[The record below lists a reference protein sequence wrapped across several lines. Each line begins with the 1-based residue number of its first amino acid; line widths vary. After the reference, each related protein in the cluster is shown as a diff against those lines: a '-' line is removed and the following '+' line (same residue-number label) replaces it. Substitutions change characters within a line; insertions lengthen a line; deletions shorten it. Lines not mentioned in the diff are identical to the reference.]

1 MSVSVQDYA
10 CIKGKKVEMERKRFD
25 VKIKKVENKEERL
38 SSMILNPHKGYIKY
52 GSKITTSS

>member
-10 CIKGKKVEMERKRFD
+10 RIKGKKVEMERKRFD

-38 SSMILNPHKGYIKY
+38 SSMILNSHKGYIK
-52 GSKITTSS
+52 